1 MYLSNTTFSFLNN
14 SNSVFQNH
22 NLFAVNSGL
31 LTPAGKPQTT
41 LQKLSN
47 QITTNQ
53 VSGQRLEDLSKS
65 AQIRMDTYVETDS
78 PSSLDEA
85 SDEVL
90 EVYLH
95 IFKVYSTFSEGYE
108 QELSDFKEQLQGWD
122 STIQSYQDILDGKSP
137 LQEGQTMEDVLMA
150 YAQAK
155 QDREQFFEDGIAH
168 INKYNYGDFASNKTV
183 DHYMQAVMGEN
194 KFAEKDSSVW
204 KIDSNASDIYSEID
218 RVLSEVHSV
227 TEEFHQG
234 VDRIYGILKERGYGE
249 QYQSYL
255 SSWNNS
261 TNSYFD
267 QTEEMNIQKLMIE
280 RLMNQP
286 LQKI

>member
-31 LTPAGKPQTT
+31 LTPAGKPQPT

-65 AQIRMDTYVETDS
+65 AQIRIDTYVETDS

-168 INKYNYGDFASNKTV
+168 INKYNYGDFVSNKTV

>member
-1 MYLSNTTFSFLNN
+1 M
-14 SNSVFQNH
+14 FQNH

-168 INKYNYGDFASNKTV
+168 INKYNYGDFVSNKTV